1 MSKENSN
8 SEDAAAAAA
17 ASDASANARSKD
29 PNADM
34 YENRPKKIIRV
45 VTVIAYLFSVSFAAI
60 LLSTYY
66 IFLWEPPNPR
76 LIERERLRADP
87 EMQFLFADAPSS
99 SEKKDDLALD
109 RDYKPFQSRVTDYDD
124 DPDEKRTKLNTMLI
138 KLRYSLVEIM
148 RANNGSRSLE
158 PISDDLFVMVKEM
171 LNSTKRVSHRK
182 NSMPKFDKN
191 IAEEK
196 TQSVSD
202 VDSPLRFENSMSI
215 NGEKYSRN
223 RTSRF
228 LSTNV
233 DNFRQNHS
241 FGMNYSNNNN
251 NRINISN
258 NQMERIIARSGVS
271 IESSLPRS
279 SKFADD
285 PEFHH
290 YSSNISPAVK
300 PWLYTMN
307 SEGKGEVCE
316 RIYQLLLRHEDK
328 HDRV

>member
-1 MSKENSN
+1 MSKENSS
-8 SEDAAAAAA
+8 SEDAAAVA
-17 ASDASANARSKD
+17 ASDAPANTRPKD

-99 SEKKDDLALD
+99 LEKKGNLELD
-109 RDYKPFQSRVTDYDD
+109 RDYMPFQSRVTDYVD
-124 DPDEKRTKLNTMLI
+124 DPDEKQIKLNTMLI

-148 RANNGSRSLE
+148 RAHNGSRSLE
-158 PISDDLFVMVKEM
+158 PTISDDLFVMVKEM
-171 LNSTKRVSHRK
+171 LNSTKKSHEN
-182 NSMPKFDKN
+182 NSMPKYDKN
-191 IAEEK
+191 IAKEK
-196 TQSVSD
+196 TQSVSN
-202 VDSPLRFENSMSI
+202 VDLPLKSEKSMNI
-215 NGEKYSRN
+215 NVEKYLRN

-241 FGMNYSNNNN
+241 FGMNYFNNNN
-251 NRINISN
+251 NRNNTLN

-279 SKFADD
+279 SKFADN
-285 PEFHH
+285 PELHH
-290 YSSNISPAVK
+290 YSLNNSPAVK

-307 SEGKGEVCE
+307 SEGEGKICE
-316 RIYQLLLRHEDK
+316 RICQLLLRHEDK
-328 HDRV
+328 HGRA